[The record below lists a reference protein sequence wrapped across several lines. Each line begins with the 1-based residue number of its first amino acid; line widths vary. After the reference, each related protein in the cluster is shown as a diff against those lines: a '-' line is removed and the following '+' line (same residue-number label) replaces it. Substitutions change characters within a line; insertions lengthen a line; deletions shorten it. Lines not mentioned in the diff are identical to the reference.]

1 MLEEECVVP
10 KGSDVTYR
18 EKLYKQHLGK
28 HPSFA
33 KPKPKKGARFE
44 AHFDL
49 THYAG
54 VVSYSVDGWL
64 ETNKDPIN
72 MSVATLFKES
82 KRNKLLAFLFQ
93 DIGQEEGGGGK
104 KGGKP
109 AMTISA
115 SHREQLDKLM
125 RTLDATSPHFVRC
138 IIPNEIKT
146 GGVLDAHLVMHQLNC
161 NGVLEGM

>member
-49 THYAG
+49 KHYAG

-64 ETNKDPIN
+64 EKNKDPIN
-72 MSVATLFKES
+72 VTVATLFKNS
-82 KRNKLLAFLFQ
+82 QTNKLLNIIYA
-93 DIGQEEGGGGK
+93 DMGEEGLYNK
-104 KGGKP
+104 KILPFLLK
-109 AMTISA
+109 
-115 SHREQLDKLM
+115 
-125 RTLDATSPHFVRC
+125 TSFVFWFDLKYCR
-138 IIPNEIKT
+138 
-146 GGVLDAHLVMHQLNC
+146 
-161 NGVLEGM
+161 

>member
-1 MLEEECVVP
+1 MSIWFIEIIIFFP
-10 KGSDVTYR
+10 INQ

-28 HPSFA
+28 HASFG

-64 ETNKDPIN
+64 EKNKDPIN
-72 MSVATLFKES
+72 MTVAELFKGS
-82 KRNKLLAFLFQ
+82 KGNRLLALLFS
-93 DIGQEEGGGGK
+93 DVGEEGGAGK
-104 KGGKP
+104 KGKSGS
-109 AMTISA
+109 ANTISS

-125 RTLDATSPHFVRC
+125 KTLDATSPHFVRC
-138 IIPNEIKT
+138 IIPNELKT
-146 GGVLDAHLVMHQLNC
+146 GGMLVSL
-161 NGVLEGM
+161 